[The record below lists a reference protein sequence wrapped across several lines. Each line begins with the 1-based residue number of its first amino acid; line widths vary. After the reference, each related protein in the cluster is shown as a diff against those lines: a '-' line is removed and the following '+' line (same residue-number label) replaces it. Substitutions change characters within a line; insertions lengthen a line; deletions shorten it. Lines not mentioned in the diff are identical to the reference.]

1 MSMSGS
7 LTSRAQAQAVPRW
20 YAIAIGALF
29 GLFYANAVWQAIDGL
44 VGAASGPLGLNAMGW
59 IVWLMAALV
68 PWVAFAIA
76 AAVGRTRGMLTYP
89 LALLAGLGLVAVF
102 WLNVLAYATL
112 NAPAL
117 VG

>member
-1 MSMSGS
+1 MSAAA
-7 LTSRAQAQAVPRW
+7 TSQTRMVPRW

-29 GLFYANAVWQAIDGL
+29 GLFYAYAVWQAIAGL

-68 PWVAFAIA
+68 PWIAFALA
-76 AAVGRTRGMLTYP
+76 ASIGRTRGMLAYP
-89 LALLAGLGLVAVF
+89 LSLLAGLGLVAAF
-102 WLNVLAYATL
+102 WLNVLAYTTL